1 MISVIVCTYNRD
13 KYIYQC
19 LNQLAINITHFDWEI
34 ILVNNNSTDNLVSY
48 INDIY
53 NIQKNTSNE
62 KTSADKNY
70 HQVNYLGS
78 SNDNYDK
85 Q

>member
-34 ILVNNNSTDNLVSY
+34 ILVNNNSTDNTV
-48 INDIY
+48 DI
-53 NIQKNTSNE
+53 IKKMQKNNSRIVVEENT
-62 KTSADKNY
+62 
-70 HQVNYLGS
+70 
-78 SNDNYDK
+78 
-85 Q
+85 